1 MQKNY
6 ANIRAA
12 GAELIAIS
20 SDDEGDTKK
29 TVQGGGLEFPVLSDK
44 DRKAITAYNVV
55 DPGNKRIAR
64 PAAYIVRKHHGTV
77 AWKSLDTKAARV
89 PTAQILTELG
99 KLQ

>member
-6 ANIRAA
+6 AEIRAA

-29 TVQGGGLEFPVLSDK
+29 TVQGSGLEFPVLADK
-44 DRKAITAYNVV
+44 DRAIIKSYNVL
-55 DPGNKRIAR
+55 DPGNNRIAR
-64 PAAYIVRKHHGTV
+64 PASYVLRKNGTI
-77 AWKSLDTKAARV
+77 AWKSIDGVAVRV

-99 KLQ
+99 KL

>member
-29 TVQGGGLEFPVLSDK
+29 TVQGSGLEFPVLSDK
-44 DRKAITAYNVV
+44 DRVVISAYNVL
-55 DPGNKRIAR
+55 DPGNNRIAR
-64 PAAYIVRKHHGTV
+64 PASYVLRKDGTV
-77 AWKSLDTKAARV
+77 AWKSIDGVAVRV
-89 PTAQILTELG
+89 PTAQILAELG
-99 KLQ
+99 KL

>member
-20 SDDEGDTKK
+20 SDDEGDTQK
-29 TVQGGGLEFPVLSDK
+29 TVQGSGLEFPVLSDK
-44 DRKAITAYNVV
+44 DREVINTYNVV
-55 DPGNKRIAR
+55 DVGNKRIAR
-64 PAAYIVRKHHGTV
+64 PASYVLRKDGTV
-77 AWKSLDTKAARV
+77 AWKSLDGVAVRV

-99 KLQ
+99 KL

>member
-29 TVQGGGLEFPVLSDK
+29 TVQGSGLEFPVLADK
-44 DRKAITAYNVV
+44 DRAVISAYNVL
-55 DPGNKRIAR
+55 DPGNNRIAR
-64 PAAYIVRKHHGTV
+64 PASYVLRKDGTV
-77 AWKSLDTKAARV
+77 AWKSIDGIAVRV

-99 KLQ
+99 KL

>member
-29 TVQGGGLEFPVLSDK
+29 TVQGSGLEFPVLSDK
-44 DRKAITAYNVV
+44 DRAVISAYNVL
-55 DPGNKRIAR
+55 DPGNDRIAR
-64 PAAYIVRKHHGTV
+64 PASYVLRKDGTV
-77 AWKSLDTKAARV
+77 AWKSIDGVAVRV
-89 PTAQILTELG
+89 PTAQILAELG
-99 KLQ
+99 KL

>member
-6 ANIRAA
+6 AKIQAA

-29 TVQGGGLEFPVLSDK
+29 TVQGGGLEFPVLADK
-44 DRKAITAYNVV
+44 DREIIKAYNVSDV
-55 DPGNKRIAR
+55 GNNRIAR
-64 PAAYIVRKHHGTV
+64 PASFVLRKDGTV
-77 AWKSLDTKAARV
+77 AWLSLDGVGVRV

-99 KLQ
+99 KL